1 MKYALIL
8 IQSQEFSIIFDCL
21 LLTLILNVN
30 RNFTPFIHSF
40 IHSGYFYSASSS
52 SLLLR
57 GTPDV
62 ARTLRQSFTPKRH
75 RQLRG
80 KDFPRSLSGGLRTRS
95 LSGGLRTRSLS
106 GGLRTRSLSGGLSG
120 IRTHDPVDERAES
133 TSEPSHPKTIHLLLF
148 TRIKIK
154 KYWNLPGMF
163 WY

>member
-95 LSGGLRTRSLS
+95 LSGGL
-106 GGLRTRSLSGGLSG
+106 SG